1 MAINLLPFLLDIV
14 KFTMAGMGV
23 VWIAFYM
30 AKPYLERDDKIQL
43 LEFRK
48 SLNNQTMPLRLQA
61 YERLVLFI
69 ERLNPS
75 NSLIRLNATSY
86 SAQELYALLL
96 EDVRAE
102 YQHNVTQQIYVSSRA
117 WAVIKHIKD
126 DTLGIVTKALKSLP
140 ENATGLDLSKTIL
153 GSLSQLED
161 NPYDVGCAMM
171 RKDLE
176 ELF

>member
-1 MAINLLPFLLDIV
+1 
-14 KFTMAGMGV
+14 MGV

-69 ERLNPS
+69 ERLNPA
-75 NSLIRLNATSY
+75 NMLVRLNATSY
-86 SAQELYALLL
+86 SAQELYAVLL

-117 WAVIKHIKD
+117 WAVIKHIKE
-126 DTLGIVTKALKSLP
+126 DTLGIVTKSLKSLP

-161 NPYDVGCAMM
+161 NPYDVAAARL